1 MLSIKKFVVNMVEEN
16 CYVISDETKEAV
28 IIDCGI
34 LFPQETET
42 FRKYIE
48 SENLNIAHL
57 INTHCHFDHI
67 FGDGFIYKTYN
78 VLPEMPRNDVQLYKQ
93 LPKQLEMFLH
103 RELPIIQP
111 PIGQIFDAG
120 ETITF
125 GNHRLDIIST
135 PGHTQGGVCFYC
147 EKEHVLFSGDSLFL
161 HEIGRTDLP
170 GGSLTNLVNSLKT
183 NILTLPE
190 NVIVYPGHGDSTTI
204 GEEKR
209 NNPFLQ

>member
-111 PIGQIFDAG
+111 PIGRIFDAG

>member
-1 MLSIKKFVVNMVEEN
+1 MLKVQKFVVNMIEEN
-16 CYVISDETKEAV
+16 CYVLSDESKEAV
-28 IIDCGI
+28 VIDCGI
-34 LFPQETET
+34 LYPEEADA
-42 FRKYIE
+42 FRSYINDNE
-48 SENLNIAHL
+48 LKVTHL

-78 VLPEMPRNDVQLYKQ
+78 ILPEMSRNEVQLYKQ

-111 PIGQIFDAG
+111 PVGRIFDAG

-125 GNHRLDIIST
+125 GTHKLDIIAT
-135 PGHTQGGVCFYC
+135 PGHTPGGVCFYC
-147 EKEHVLFSGDSLFL
+147 EEERILFSGDSLFY
-161 HEIGRTDLP
+161 HEIGRTDFP
-170 GGSLTNLVNSLKT
+170 GGNYDNLISSLKN

-190 NVIVYPGHGDSTTI
+190 DVTVCPGHGDTTTV

-209 NNPFLQ
+209 QNPYLQ

>member
-1 MLSIKKFVVNMVEEN
+1 
-16 CYVISDETKEAV
+16 
-28 IIDCGI
+28 
-34 LFPQETET
+34 
-42 FRKYIE
+42 
-48 SENLNIAHL
+48 
-57 INTHCHFDHI
+57 
-67 FGDGFIYKTYN
+67 
-78 VLPEMPRNDVQLYKQ
+78 MPRNDVQLYKQ